1 MTSRDDEI
9 VSVTAEINA
18 LLADLNTTVAAL
30 NGILTNG
37 EKAVTDEPAE
47 TQ

>member
-9 VSVTAEINA
+9 ASVTAEINA
-18 LLADLNTTVAAL
+18 LLEDLNSTVMAL

-37 EKAVTDEPAE
+37 PKAVTDEPAE
-47 TQ
+47 RQ